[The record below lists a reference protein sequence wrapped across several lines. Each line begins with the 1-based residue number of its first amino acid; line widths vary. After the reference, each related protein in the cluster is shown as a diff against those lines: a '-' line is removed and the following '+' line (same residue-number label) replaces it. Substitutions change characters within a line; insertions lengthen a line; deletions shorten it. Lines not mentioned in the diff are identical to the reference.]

1 MSGLELLAPA
11 GLIALIGVPLVLLFH
26 MRHTAPVVRPVPTL
40 RFWLAAMEQRTE
52 TSRFRRP
59 PLTLLLLLHLL
70 IVVAIALALARPVTS
85 RAWGDL
91 ATRTE
96 PKHVI
101 VLLDGSTSMAAT
113 DTPSGQ
119 SRFEEARDLALTRLT
134 ELREGDVATLL
145 LLGTHPLTFEATDA
159 ASIRALRDALRSLP
173 PPGGRADLNA
183 ALRLA
188 GDLIL
193 PDLADQIVLISDG
206 ALVADPSVVA
216 NLGAP
221 IEYVRVGR
229 STTTNLAITDLTAR
243 AAPDA
248 PDHQQLYARIV
259 NFGSAPQTARI
270 AVAADGIEI
279 ETRTETIASESDVE
293 IVVTNVPAGASR
305 ITVQINARDALA
317 ADNTASLVLPQQ
329 ASLGLRIL
337 LVSDTAGYVRRALAV
352 LPGAQVTVQ
361 STADHLTADPAA
373 LDADLIVYE
382 GFTPPAGSLPHR
394 PVLFINPP
402 RDGLFPIAGTMTSPV
417 IDRLRAHD
425 PLLSGVDLSGV
436 TFGETAIHQ
445 LGATE
450 TEVVGGTDR
459 DRGTPGP
466 LIYRGTASQTGEP
479 MIVLPFD
486 PNDER
491 SNLARRVAFPI
502 LMANI
507 VNELA
512 PSALP
517 ASLPLGEPLRYRPRS
532 GAATVRIT
540 PPDGK
545 PIDLAVATGQKQEP
559 GSPAQ
564 PLRDLV
570 FPDTGRPGDYQIT
583 ELDSQGNVIGGGTVV
598 VNAGHARESD
608 LRANLD
614 LPGILAT
621 ARATAEPNSRL
632 GLADLWPALVT
643 VALIVLGLEWLW
655 AIRPARARRR
665 RATPLP
671 GHA

>member
-11 GLIALIGVPLVLLFH
+11 GLIALLSVPLVILFH
-26 MRHTAPVVRPVPTL
+26 MRHTEPVVRPVPTL
-40 RFWLAAMEQRTE
+40 RFWLAALEQRTE

-59 PLTLLLLLHLL
+59 PLTLLLLLHLV

-85 RAWGDL
+85 RAWGGI

-101 VLLDGSTSMAAT
+101 LLLDGSTSMAAT
-113 DTPSGQ
+113 DTPSGR
-119 SRFEEARDLALTRLT
+119 SRFEEARDLALTRFS
-134 ELREGDVATLL
+134 ELREGDVATLV

-188 GDLIL
+188 NDLLL

-221 IEYVRVGR
+221 IELVRVGR
-229 STTTNLAITDLTAR
+229 LTTANLAITDLSAR
-243 AAPDA
+243 ASPDA
-248 PDHQQLYARIV
+248 PDRYQVYARIV
-259 NFGSAPQTARI
+259 NFGDESQTVRI
-270 AVAADGIEI
+270 VFLADGIEF
-279 ETRTETIASESDVE
+279 ESRTEAIAPESDAE
-293 IVVTNVPAGASR
+293 IVAADVPEGASR
-305 ITVQINARDALA
+305 ITVTASTRDALL
-317 ADNTASLVLPQQ
+317 ADNTASLVLPQK

-337 LVSDTAGYVRRALAV
+337 LVSDTAGYVRRALTA
-352 LPGAQVTVQ
+352 LPGAHVTVQ
-361 STADHLTADPAA
+361 STADHLSADPAD
-373 LDADLIVYE
+373 LNADLIVYE
-382 GFTPPAGSLPHR
+382 GFTPPTGSLPHR
-394 PVLFINPP
+394 PVLFVNPP
-402 RDGLFPIAGTMTSPV
+402 RDGLFPVSGTMTSPV

-425 PLLSGVDLSGV
+425 PLLAGVDLTGV

-445 LGATE
+445 LDGTA

-459 DRGTPGP
+459 DRGTRGP
-466 LIYRGTASQTGEP
+466 LLYRGTAPETGEP

-491 SNLARRVAFPI
+491 SNLAQRVAFPI

-507 VNELA
+507 VDELA

-532 GAATVRIT
+532 AAATVRIT

-545 PIDLAVATGQKQEP
+545 SVDLPVAHDP
-559 GSPAQ
+559 GTDAGSLAQ
-564 PLRDLV
+564 PLRDVV
-570 FPDTGRPGDYQIT
+570 FPDTGRPGDYQIA
-583 ELDSQGNVIGGGTVV
+583 ELDAGGNVIGGGTFVI
-598 VNAGHARESD
+598 NAGHARESD

-621 ARATAEPNSRL
+621 AHATADSGSRL
-632 GLADLWPALVT
+632 GLADLWPTLVT
-643 VALIVLGLEWLW
+643 AALIILGLEWLW

-665 RATPLP
+665 IPTTHPS
-671 GHA
+671 HA